1 MAKNY
6 IGENFKI
13 NKVLMAIHQNR
24 IQSNLLKFLMKSD
37 GIIVYSLYGKGNW
50 DKVKS
55 IKWDLTKEFLGEQKK
70 ETIAEILKLINKDF

>member
-37 GIIVYSLYGKGNW
+37 GIIFNNVI
-50 DKVKS
+50 V
-55 IKWDLTKEFLGEQKK
+55 
-70 ETIAEILKLINKDF
+70 TIAIVIEVYPNHAAT